1 MDCDIDGDIDVEA
14 DAELDIESEMVSPE
28 KKVVFL
34 LSLKLRFELP
44 QSRQTKNGSETYTIC
59 DDPRSLVY
67 VNRGVHHCKALFTTV
82 VLLIITR

>member
-34 LSLKLRFELP
+34 LSLNCKLRFELP
-44 QSRQTKNGSETYTIC
+44 QSRQRTAQKPIRYVTIQ
-59 DDPRSLVY
+59 D
-67 VNRGVHHCKALFTTV
+67 HWFT
-82 VLLIITR
+82 